1 MKIAKSVIE
10 SVGVQSSLPD
20 LIVGSL
26 SDADKIAGPGADH
39 TQCIQGWEKKAGIQ
53 LKQSSMSDS

>member
-10 SVGVQSSLPD
+10 SVGVPSELPD
-20 LIVGSL
+20 LIIGSL
-26 SDADKIAGPGADH
+26 SDADKIAGEGACH

-53 LKQSSMSDS
+53 LKRSSAVE